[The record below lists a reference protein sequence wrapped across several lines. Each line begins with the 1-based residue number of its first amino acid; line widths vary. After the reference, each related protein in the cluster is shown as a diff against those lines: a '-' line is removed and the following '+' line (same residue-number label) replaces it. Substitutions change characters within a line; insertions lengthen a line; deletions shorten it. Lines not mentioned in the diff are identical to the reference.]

1 MIPLLKKLGFLNEG
15 NVPTQDYRDYCE
27 SGLSGAVMARCIKKA
42 YSKLFAA
49 SDYAYRLPR
58 KDVQEKIKNVRYY
71 VLIFCFE
78 VSLRQLIKQTLLEE
92 YGPN

>member
-1 MIPLLKKLGFLNEG
+1 
-15 NVPTQDYRDYCE
+15 
-27 SGLSGAVMARCIKKA
+27 MARCIKKA